1 MTQPPIEWLCDC
13 GAWVPIGYSR
23 HAHTAQRAPTLA
35 EMHAARATGNPD
47 VTPVEITHVWRSAKH
62 EVR

>member
-1 MTQPPIEWLCDC
+1 MSLPTEWRCDC
-13 GAWVPIGYSR
+13 GAWVPIGCGR
-23 HAHTAQRAPTLA
+23 HTHATQREPTLA

-47 VTPVEITHVWRSAKH
+47 VIPVVLSHVWRTRH